1 MMDEGIMKLFDRT
14 INKMERIGV
23 AKSKEEIEKRQILE
37 LLNDTEKL
45 NGTVSGMILKRF
57 KHEMVLRKEKLAFA
71 LDKVYHLK
79 HINPSIYYDL
89 VEGTTLGKDSG
100 LRNSLRPKT
109 TKNAKGFNHVM
120 GDLIISPVMPKEIST
135 NGQFAL

>member
-1 MMDEGIMKLFDRT
+1 MKLYDRT
-14 INKMERIGV
+14 INKMDRIGV
-23 AKSKEEIEKRQILE
+23 SKTKEELEKREILE

-71 LDKVYHLK
+71 LDKKYHLK
-79 HINPSIYYDL
+79 HMDPSIYNDL
-89 VEGTTLGKDSG
+89 VEGTTLGKEKS
-100 LRNSLRPKT
+100 LRNSMRPKT
-109 TKNAKGFNHVM
+109 TKNAKGFRETM

-135 NGQFAL
+135 HG

>member
-1 MMDEGIMKLFDRT
+1 MMMDEGIMNLYDRT

-23 AKSKEEIEKRQILE
+23 AKTKEEMEKREILY

-45 NGTVSGMILKRF
+45 KGTVSGMILKRF

-89 VEGTTLGKDSG
+89 VEGTTFGKDSNI
-100 LRNSLRPKT
+100 RNSMRPKT
-109 TKNAKGFNHVM
+109 TKNAKGFRESM

-135 NGQFAL
+135 NG